1 MTTNQAISVGVV
13 GCGRASDYHFDAYD
27 ECGERFEVVGVCDPD
42 RARRRRAAERTGAAA
57 FETLEELLDAGA
69 PDLVAL
75 ATPNG
80 LHPEQAIR
88 ASAAGAHVVS
98 EKPLATRWED
108 GVRAVRACREAG
120 RRLFVV
126 HQLRYNPTL
135 QLLRET
141 IQSGRFGSIHFV
153 DIDIFWTRPQSYYD
167 EAGWRGTREL
177 DGGAF
182 ANQCSH
188 YVDLLR
194 WLFGDPASVRA
205 RTATLAREIE
215 VEDTGTL
222 TVEWEAGGLGS
233 MSVTVLTYPE
243 NYEASVTVVGERG
256 TVRLG
261 GAACDTIEHWTFED
275 EQPVD
280 DRIAEV
286 NRETRRFYGSGHAVF
301 YENVYEVLR
310 RGAEPDSDAEDGLDS
325 LELIAAA
332 YRSADRGRRV
342 ELPLERDATPADG
355 RT

>member
-1 MTTNQAISVGVV
+1 MTMIEPISIGIA

-42 RARRRRAAERTGAAA
+42 GERRRRAAKRTGAAA
-57 FETLEELLDAGA
+57 FETLDELLDAAG
-69 PDLVAL
+69 PELVAL
-75 ATPNG
+75 ATANG
-80 LHPEQAIR
+80 LNPEQAVR

-108 GVRAVRACREAG
+108 GVRAVRACREAD

-141 IQSGRFGSIHFV
+141 VRSGRFGSIYFV

-167 EAGWRGTREL
+167 EAAWRGTRDR

-194 WLFGDPASVRA
+194 WLFGEPASVRA

-222 TVEWEAGGLGS
+222 TVEWREGGLGS

-243 NYEASVTVVGERG
+243 NFEASVTVVGERG

-261 GAACDTIEHWTFED
+261 GAACDTIEHWTFAD
-275 EQPVD
+275 ERPVD

-286 NRETRRFYGSGHAVF
+286 NRETRRFYGSGHSVF
-301 YENVYEVLR
+301 YDNVFDVLR
-310 RGAEPDSDAEDGLDS
+310 RGATPDSDSEDGLDS

-332 YRSADRGRRV
+332 YRSAEEGRRV
-342 ELPLERDATPADG
+342 ELPLERRAPPARG
-355 RT
+355 GT